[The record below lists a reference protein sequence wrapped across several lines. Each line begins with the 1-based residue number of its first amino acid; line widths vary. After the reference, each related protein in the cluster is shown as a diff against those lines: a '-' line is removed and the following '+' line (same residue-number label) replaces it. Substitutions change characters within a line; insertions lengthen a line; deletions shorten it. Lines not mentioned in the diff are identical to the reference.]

1 MNIKEVVNNSNIQNA
16 FFNLYFRWLDEKT
29 CEDIKQY
36 AEAFENSA
44 NNNGAQISNVEGT
57 KRPFG
62 FKFLL
67 TDGQKYHMSAKLQG
81 SRAMMQVK
89 RV

>member
-16 FFNLYFRWLDEKT
+16 FFNLYFRWLDEKAY
-29 CEDIKQY
+29 EDIKQY
-36 AEAFENSA
+36 AEAFEKAA
-44 NNNGAQISNVEGT
+44 NDNGAQISNVEGT

-62 FKFLL
+62 FKFDK
-67 TDGQKYHMSAKLQG
+67 DGPKYHMSAKLQG
-81 SRAMMQVK
+81 SRAIMQVK